1 MATDPALRV
10 HLLGAFRILVANQ
23 PVSRRA
29 WRSRRAADLV
39 KLLALAPDHRLHHEQ
54 VAEAIWPNL
63 EPGAQRNNLNQ
74 NTHRARLALAA
85 AGAPPDV
92 FLRRDGAALVLG
104 DPKDIWIDVAAFETA
119 LAAAWRQSGDPAL
132 FHAALALAPGDLL
145 VDDLYED
152 WTEPRRSDIRAA
164 RIAALAH
171 LGHLHRERGEI
182 PDAIEAFANLLGI
195 DPIHEEA
202 TVALM
207 RLTADQGRREL
218 ALAHFDR
225 LADAL
230 RRELDAAP
238 ESATIELAQAI
249 RSEHYQAQAAPALIP
264 ATPPPPYNLP
274 LALDPLVGRDAER
287 VELGHTLA
295 TARLLTLTGPGG
307 IGKTRLACAVA
318 ADQRQAF
325 PDGIVFVDLA
335 PVRDPE
341 LVGSVI
347 AQTLDVA
354 EQPGRPAIEAVAA
367 HLRDQ
372 CLLLVLDNFEQV
384 ADGAPLVR
392 VLLERAPRL
401 AILVT
406 SRTNL
411 RLSGEREFPVPPL
424 AVPDAGPV
432 APTPEIAA
440 VPAVTLFVQ
449 RAQGVKPGF
458 HLTDENGPVV
468 AEICRRLDGLPL
480 AIELAAARVKV
491 LTPETMLTRLDR
503 PLALLVGGR
512 RDQPERQQTVRRTIA
527 WSYNLLSAPE
537 QRLFHRLATFVGG
550 WSLDAAE
557 AVCDPDGA
565 LGIAVLDGLSSL
577 VDKSLVQQR
586 DQPTQLNQQDGVRF
600 GMLETIREFAVERL
614 EESEDPESIHLGHS
628 AWFLALAER
637 ARPHL
642 ESSDQAIW
650 FNLLERE
657 EGNLR
662 AALDHARERGDAE
675 LGLRLVIALQ
685 MYWFIRG
692 RIGEGCDQSL
702 GVLALPRSAEL
713 PMLRADALNGVSL
726 LTRWGDE
733 VLSLR
738 VSLESREIARRV
750 GDRKREADAVA
761 NLGYLALQRGDLDEA
776 QRFAGEVLAINR
788 SLANRQGIADATSVL
803 ALVAFQRN
811 DLDTA
816 TRLNEESIALWEA
829 LDDDGALVWARTRL
843 APVLIQRGAHK
854 RALCELE
861 SALETA
867 RRLDFRWG
875 LSWAFDALAQLAAA
889 LAAHHSA
896 AFLAAA
902 AAAVRAAAGLTPS
915 AAEQAEIDRLR
926 HRLIAALG
934 NGALDAGA
942 SPITRE
948 QVDEEIRALRSLIA
962 SAPAAPDL
970 P

>member
-10 HLLGAFRILVANQ
+10 HLLGAFRVLVADQ

-54 VAEAIWPNL
+54 VADAIWPDL
-63 EPGAQRNNLNQ
+63 DPGAQRNNLNQ
-74 NTHRARLALAA
+74 NTHRARLALAT

-92 FLRRDGAALVLG
+92 FLIRDGDALVLG

-119 LAAAWRQSGDPAL
+119 LAAAWRQAGDPAL

-152 WTEPRRSDIRAA
+152 WTEPRRTDIRAA

-182 PDAIEAFANLLGI
+182 QDAIEAFANLLGI

-207 RLTADQGRREL
+207 RLNADQGRREL

-249 RSEHYQAQAAPALIP
+249 RSEHYQAQAAPAPVP
-264 ATPPPPYNLP
+264 ATHLPPDNLP

-295 TARLLTLTGPGG
+295 TARLMTLTGPGG

-325 PDGIVFVDLA
+325 PDGIVFVNLA

-347 AQTLDVA
+347 AQTLDIS
-354 EQPGRPAIEAVAA
+354 EQSGHPAIEAVAA

-372 CLLLVLDNFEQV
+372 RLLLVLDNFEQV

-401 AILVT
+401 TILVT
-406 SRTNL
+406 SRTSL

-424 AVPDAGPV
+424 SVPDAGLV
-432 APTPEIAA
+432 APTLEIAA

-458 HLTDENGPVV
+458 HLTNENGPVV

-537 QRLFHRLATFVGG
+537 QRLFHRMATFVGG

-557 AVCDPDGA
+557 AICDPDGA

-586 DQPTQLNQQDGVRF
+586 DQPNQSDGVRF

-614 EESEDPESIHLGHS
+614 TESEDHESIHLGHS

-650 FNLLERE
+650 FNRLERE

-692 RIGEGCDQSL
+692 RIGEGCDQTL
-702 GVLALPRSAEL
+702 GVLALPRSAEF
-713 PMLRADALNGVSL
+713 PVLRADALNGVGL
-726 LTRWGDE
+726 LARDGDE

-761 NLGYLALQRGDLDEA
+761 NLGYLALQRGDLEEA
-776 QRFAGEVLAINR
+776 QRFAGEVLAISR
-788 SLANRQGIADATSVL
+788 SLANRQSIADATSVL

-829 LDDDGALVWARTRL
+829 LDDDSAIVWARTRL
-843 APVLIQRGAHK
+843 APVLIQRGEQK

-875 LSWAFDALAQLAAA
+875 QSWAFDALAQLAAA
-889 LAAHHSA
+889 LAAHHTA
-896 AFLAAA
+896 AFLATAG
-902 AAAVRAAAGLTPS
+902 AAVRAAAGLTPS

-926 HRLIAALG
+926 HRLVEALG
-934 NGALDAGA
+934 NGALDAVA

-948 QVDEEIRALRSLIA
+948 RVDEEIRALRSLIDI
-962 SAPAAPDL
+962 APATPGL